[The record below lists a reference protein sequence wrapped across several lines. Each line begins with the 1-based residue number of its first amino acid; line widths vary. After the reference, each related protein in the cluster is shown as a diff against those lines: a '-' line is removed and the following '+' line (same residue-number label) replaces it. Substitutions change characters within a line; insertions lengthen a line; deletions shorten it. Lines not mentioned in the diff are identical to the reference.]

1 MSVITIGIV
10 VLTSIAAAVYVSW
23 PLLVGSR
30 QPETDDQD
38 SERGVA
44 LDHLLVQKESIYSA
58 LKELEFDH
66 AMGNLSQQDY
76 QELVGRYED
85 RAIAVLKTIDHV
97 DEEETEEAEDPVERE
112 IAALRLRRSGPSSRS
127 AAGKPGS
134 EIEAAVAALRRDR
147 RQSVPHRLADD
158 IEEEVAALRRTRR
171 RAADGGAEVGPAE
184 IGTAAACP
192 ACGAGLRGEAAAFCS
207 RCGVSLRTTCPT
219 CRGQVHRDDIFC
231 SGCGTALRSKNG
243 EPVAQTTGGV
253 DA

>member
-97 DEEETEEAEDPVERE
+97 DEEETEEA
-112 IAALRLRRSGPSSRS
+112 
-127 AAGKPGS
+127 
-134 EIEAAVAALRRDR
+134 
-147 RQSVPHRLADD
+147 
-158 IEEEVAALRRTRR
+158 
-171 RAADGGAEVGPAE
+171 
-184 IGTAAACP
+184 
-192 ACGAGLRGEAAAFCS
+192 
-207 RCGVSLRTTCPT
+207 
-219 CRGQVHRDDIFC
+219 
-231 SGCGTALRSKNG
+231 
-243 EPVAQTTGGV
+243 
-253 DA
+253 